1 RRRAAN
7 AAARGADAH
16 PRVGTC
22 LRASHRQRVS
32 RRRRQP
38 ASVDLLRR
46 AHSGP
51 VGEGGGG
58 RLGDPHLLR
67 RRRRIADRRARHRR
81 GQVVL
86 HAGDVL
92 AGRSRADA
100 ARPPGVRSAEPVQS
114 RQDLPDAAFVRRGPR
129 PVPPP
134 SGRGSRR
141 RRTHVEC
148 RVLKPMQTTADPP
161 ATDIVQPST
170 PGEVAAARKRAS
182 DEGRSMVIR
191 GAGTKMDWGRP
202 AARIDV
208 MLDMRRLNRV
218 LTHAHGDLTATVEAG
233 ATLRDVNDTLS
244 RLGQGLP
251 IDPAFADEATIGGIL
266 ATNDSGPLRHRYGAP
281 RDLILGVHLATTDG
295 VLTKAGG
302 QVVKNVAGYDL
313 SKLIAGSFGSL
324 AAIVSATFKLFP
336 IPEASKTMRVAVA
349 DEASLTQVVRR
360 MMGSQLEPM
369 AFEVDVRSRSTQNPQ
384 NPQSKNFSASA
395 AASAFNVLLRFASL
409 PVVVDAQVAGTTEA
423 LKGIAT
429 SIDVVEGYAERMLW

>member
-1 RRRAAN
+1 
-7 AAARGADAH
+7 
-16 PRVGTC
+16 
-22 LRASHRQRVS
+22 
-32 RRRRQP
+32 
-38 ASVDLLRR
+38 
-46 AHSGP
+46 
-51 VGEGGGG
+51 
-58 RLGDPHLLR
+58 
-67 RRRRIADRRARHRR
+67 
-81 GQVVL
+81 
-86 HAGDVL
+86 
-92 AGRSRADA
+92 
-100 ARPPGVRSAEPVQS
+100 
-114 RQDLPDAAFVRRGPR
+114 
-129 PVPPP
+129 
-134 SGRGSRR
+134 
-141 RRTHVEC
+141 
-148 RVLKPMQTTADPP
+148 MQTTADTP

-170 PGEVAAARKRAS
+170 PGEVAAAMKRAS

-208 MLDMRRLNRV
+208 VLDMRRLNRV

-384 NPQSKNFSASA
+384 HKNFPASSASP
-395 AASAFNVLLRFASL
+395 AFSVLLRFASL
-409 PVVVDAQVAGTTEA
+409 PVVVDAQVAGATEA
-423 LKGIAT
+423 LRGIAT
-429 SIDVVEGYAERMLW
+429 SIEVVEGYAERTLWRAQATRLWDGAGAIVRASWLPASIAAVLSELPAGAELVGRAAIGAGLVRLDGDEAEQARVIGQLRHSPHVGNVVVLRGSAALKGLVDVWGPQGDRQRLSSAIKHAFDPNGVLNAGRGPL